1 MVTSRL
7 DRAQLA
13 ARDNH
18 ERGVASRSGHALARA
33 LSVKLGHKADADSA
47 RCRSHWPSP
56 RRRPIGR
63 APELRSTPSP
73 AARARAA
80 PLRTACALARRRS
93 SPPGAAPAPAPAAV
107 RAEVAPLPSVRPAI
121 TSSASDQQRTHPV
134 ALGSPRPTPPPATAR
149 ALWRDATPLRE
160 RKGRQSDA
168 ARHRADA
175 EPPIPPIHRSLRSID
190 PPRPRARA
198 AAAAAARARTQKSID
213 GFPERPGRPRARHA
227 SPRAGWLVTMGG
239 GEACARSMGVDVCAC
254 VPSLITL
261 TCTSPGARTPRI
273 EIT

>member
-18 ERGVASRSGHALARA
+18 ERSVASRSGHALARA

-93 SPPGAAPAPAPAAV
+93 SPPGAAPAPAPATV

-121 TSSASDQQRTHPV
+121 TSSASDQQRAHPV

-160 RKGRQSDA
+160 RKKA
-168 ARHRADA
+168 AKTTPRGLA
-175 EPPIPPIHRSLRSID
+175 PTPNHRSLRSTD
-190 PPRPRARA
+190 PSDRLIRPAP
-198 AAAAAARARTQKSID
+198 ARARL
-213 GFPERPGRPRARHA
+213 RRRR
-227 SPRAGWLVTMGG
+227 R
-239 GEACARSMGVDVCAC
+239 
-254 VPSLITL
+254 
-261 TCTSPGARTPRI
+261 ARTPRNRW
-273 EIT
+273 TVSPSAQADLGRATPGPGWLAGDDGGRRGMRAMDGS

>member
-18 ERGVASRSGHALARA
+18 ERGVASRSGHAFARA

-93 SPPGAAPAPAPAAV
+93 SPPGAAPAPAPATV

-134 ALGSPRPTPPPATAR
+134 AFGPPRPPPLPRRR
-149 ALWRDATPLRE
+149 ALCGATRRLCANG
-160 RKGRQSDA
+160 KGGKNDA
-168 ARHRADA
+168 ARPRADA

-198 AAAAAARARTQKSID
+198 AAAAAARAHTRK
-213 GFPERPGRPRARHA
+213 
-227 SPRAGWLVTMGG
+227 
-239 GEACARSMGVDVCAC
+239 
-254 VPSLITL
+254 
-261 TCTSPGARTPRI
+261 
-273 EIT
+273 